1 MKATT
6 TELFT
11 IASGGR
17 KQLSLQ
23 AGLVEFETVYMPA
36 RDLASRTRGEYKR
49 DILGLVEFLEARGI
63 GYWHEVGLPDLQ
75 SYLADLDRQK
85 AKPSTRKRKT
95 YSIKAFFS
103 FLAQNGYVSKPHVAS
118 ELIPPKVPKEE
129 RRFLSEDEYNALLAQ
144 ITSPRDRAIVTM
156 FLQVGLR
163 LEELAGLNVYALQ
176 LPKRISKSLDDVGM
190 VKVYRKGSNIEYLP
204 LNWKVCQA
212 LNVWLKERER
222 LVKRKGLTAE
232 TLFLNKY
239 GEPLSGRSIQRMV
252 EKYLKQANIKNASV
266 HSLRHTM
273 ATHYLAKGGD
283 IRSVQNM
290 LGHAS
295 LETTQIY
302 AGLAKKVQK
311 KMVQDFA
318 L

>member
-1 MKATT
+1 MKAT

-11 IASGGR
+11 VASGGR
-17 KQLSLQ
+17 KQLSLL

-49 DILGLVEFLEARGI
+49 DILGLVEFLETRGI
-63 GYWHEVGLPDLQ
+63 GYWYEVGLPDLQ
-75 SYLADLDRQK
+75 AYLADLDRQK

-163 LEELAGLNVYALQ
+163 LEELANLNVYALQ

-222 LVKRKGLTAE
+222 LVKRKGLTEE

-239 GEPLSGRSIQRMV
+239 GDPLSGRSIQRMV
-252 EKYLKQANIKNASV
+252 EKYLNQANIKNASV

>member
-11 IASGGR
+11 IAGGGR

-49 DILGLVEFLEARGI
+49 DILGLLEFLEARGI
-63 GYWHEVGLPDLQ
+63 AYWHEVGLPDLQ
-75 SYLADLDRQK
+75 AYLADLDRQK

>member
-1 MKATT
+1 M
-6 TELFT
+6 
-11 IASGGR
+11 
-17 KQLSLQ
+17 SLQ

-49 DILGLVEFLEARGI
+49 DILGLVEFLKARGV

-85 AKPSTRKRKT
+85 VKPSTRKRKT

-239 GEPLSGRSIQRMV
+239 GEPLSGRSIRRMV
-252 EKYLKQANIKNASV
+252 EKYLEQANIKNASV

>member
-1 MKATT
+1 
-6 TELFT
+6 
-11 IASGGR
+11 
-17 KQLSLQ
+17 
-23 AGLVEFETVYMPA
+23 
-36 RDLASRTRGEYKR
+36 
-49 DILGLVEFLEARGI
+49 
-63 GYWHEVGLPDLQ
+63 
-75 SYLADLDRQK
+75 LADLDRQK

>member
-1 MKATT
+1 M
-6 TELFT
+6 
-11 IASGGR
+11 
-17 KQLSLQ
+17 
-23 AGLVEFETVYMPA
+23 
-36 RDLASRTRGEYKR
+36 
-49 DILGLVEFLEARGI
+49 
-63 GYWHEVGLPDLQ
+63 
-75 SYLADLDRQK
+75 
-85 AKPSTRKRKT
+85 
-95 YSIKAFFS
+95 
-103 FLAQNGYVSKPHVAS
+103 
-118 ELIPPKVPKEE
+118 
-129 RRFLSEDEYNALLAQ
+129 
-144 ITSPRDRAIVTM
+144 
-156 FLQVGLR
+156 
-163 LEELAGLNVYALQ
+163 
-176 LPKRISKSLDDVGM
+176 
-190 VKVYRKGSNIEYLP
+190 
-204 LNWKVCQA
+204 
-212 LNVWLKERER
+212 KERER

>member
-49 DILGLVEFLEARGI
+49 DILGLVEFLEARGV

>member
-11 IASGGR
+11 IAGGGR

-49 DILGLVEFLEARGI
+49 DILGLVEFLGARGI

-75 SYLADLDRQK
+75 AYLADLDRQK

-103 FLAQNGYVSKPHVAS
+103 FLAQNVYVSKPHVAS

-163 LEELAGLNVYALQ
+163 LEELANLNVYALQ

>member
-1 MKATT
+1 M
-6 TELFT
+6 
-11 IASGGR
+11 
-17 KQLSLQ
+17 SLQ

-36 RDLASRTRGEYKR
+36 RDLASRTREEYKR

-63 GYWHEVGLPDLQ
+63 GYWHEVGLSDLQ

-163 LEELAGLNVYALQ
+163 LEELAGLNVHALQ

-190 VKVYRKGSNIEYLP
+190 VKVYRKGANIEYLP

-239 GEPLSGRSIQRMV
+239 GEELSGRSIQRMV

>member
-6 TELFT
+6 TELLST
-11 IASGGR
+11 ENGGR
-17 KQLSLQ
+17 KQKSLQ
-23 AGLVEFETVYMPA
+23 AGLAEFETVYMPA
-36 RDLASRTRGEYKR
+36 RDLAQRTRVEYSR
-49 DILGLVEFLEARGI
+49 DILGLIQFLEGRGI

-75 SYLADLDRQK
+75 AYLADLDRQE

-103 FLAQNGYVSKPHVAS
+103 FLVQNAYVAKPHVAS

-144 ITSPRDRAIVTM
+144 ITNPRDRAIVTM

-163 LEELAGLNVYALQ
+163 LEELANLNVYSVQ
-176 LPKRISKSLDDVGM
+176 LPKRVSKNVDDVGM
-190 VKVYRKGSNIEYLP
+190 VKVFRKGSNIEYLP

-212 LNVWLKERER
+212 LHVWAKERER
-222 LVKRKGLTAE
+222 LVKRKGLTAQAM
-232 TLFLNKY
+232 FLNKF
-239 GEPLSGRSIQRMV
+239 GEELSGRSIQRMV
-252 EKYLKQANIKNASV
+252 EKYLKQANIKDASV

>member
-1 MKATT
+1 M
-6 TELFT
+6 
-11 IASGGR
+11 
-17 KQLSLQ
+17 SLQ

-49 DILGLVEFLEARGI
+49 DILGLVEFLEARGV

-302 AGLAKKVQK
+302 AGPVSYTHLTLPTNREV
-311 KMVQDFA
+311 
-318 L
+318 

>member
-11 IASGGR
+11 LASGGR

-49 DILGLVEFLEARGI
+49 DILGLVEFLEARGV

-75 SYLADLDRQK
+75 AYLADLDRQK

-103 FLAQNGYVSKPHVAS
+103 FLAQNGYVSKTHVAS

-222 LVKRKGLTAE
+222 LVKRKGLTSE

>member
-11 IASGGR
+11 IAGAGR

-49 DILGLVEFLEARGI
+49 DILGLVEFLEARGT

-232 TLFLNKY
+232 AVFLNKY
-239 GEPLSGRSIQRMV
+239 GEQLSGRSIQRMV

>member
-6 TELFT
+6 TELFP

-49 DILGLVEFLEARGI
+49 DILGLVEFLEGRGI

-75 SYLADLDRQK
+75 AYLADLDRQK

-163 LEELAGLNVYALQ
+163 LEELASLNVYALQ

-204 LNWKVCQA
+204 MNWKVCQA
-212 LNVWLKERER
+212 LNVWLKDRER

-232 TLFLNKY
+232 AVFLNKY

>member
-11 IASGGR
+11 IAGGGR

-103 FLAQNGYVSKPHVAS
+103 FLAQNGYVRKPHVAS

-163 LEELAGLNVYALQ
+163 LEELAGLDVFAVQ
-176 LPKRISKSLDDVGM
+176 SPKRVSKSLDDVGM
-190 VKVYRKGSNIEYLP
+190 ARVFRKGSTIEYLP

-222 LVKRKGLTAE
+222 LVKRRGLTTGAM
-232 TLFLNKY
+232 FLNKF
-239 GEPLSGRSIQRMV
+239 GEALSGRSIQRMV
-252 EKYLKQANIKNASV
+252 EKYLKQAKIKDASV

>member
-1 MKATT
+1 M
-6 TELFT
+6 
-11 IASGGR
+11 
-17 KQLSLQ
+17 SLQ

-49 DILGLVEFLEARGI
+49 DILGLVEFLEARET

-95 YSIKAFFS
+95 YSIKTFFS

>member
-1 MKATT
+1 M
-6 TELFT
+6 
-11 IASGGR
+11 
-17 KQLSLQ
+17 SLL

-49 DILGLVEFLEARGI
+49 DILGLVEFLETRGI
-63 GYWHEVGLPDLQ
+63 GYWYEVGLPDLQ
-75 SYLADLDRQK
+75 AYLADLDRQK

-163 LEELAGLNVYALQ
+163 LEELANLNVYALQ

-222 LVKRKGLTAE
+222 LVKRKGLTEE

-239 GEPLSGRSIQRMV
+239 GDPLSGRSIQRMV
-252 EKYLKQANIKNASV
+252 EKYLNQANIKNASV

>member
-1 MKATT
+1 
-6 TELFT
+6 
-11 IASGGR
+11 
-17 KQLSLQ
+17 
-23 AGLVEFETVYMPA
+23 
-36 RDLASRTRGEYKR
+36 
-49 DILGLVEFLEARGI
+49 
-63 GYWHEVGLPDLQ
+63 
-75 SYLADLDRQK
+75 
-85 AKPSTRKRKT
+85 
-95 YSIKAFFS
+95 
-103 FLAQNGYVSKPHVAS
+103 
-118 ELIPPKVPKEE
+118 LIPPKVPKEE

-232 TLFLNKY
+232 PLFLNKY

>member
-11 IASGGR
+11 VASGGR
-17 KQLSLQ
+17 KQLSLL

-49 DILGLVEFLEARGI
+49 DILGLVEFLEGRGT

-75 SYLADLDRQK
+75 AYLADLDRQK

-163 LEELAGLNVYALQ
+163 LEELASLNVYALQ

>member
-1 MKATT
+1 MKETT

-49 DILGLVEFLEARGI
+49 DILGLVEFLEARGV